1 MEWLESSESLQAQY
15 NAFCRTDPRLLH
27 KELCG
32 CGHDLNALAKHLA
45 VHPLVI
51 ARFIKEQGRREA
63 AADKLLPRDG
73 ACKGL
78 LDSPRCLSRQVSS
91 TSDLASEESSQSE
104 DGAES
109 EQARWPRHEES
120 LEKRPVRV
128 GLLQF
133 PVRSTSADLS
143 PKAAEDP
150 LVASSCVKIS
160 CA

>member
-1 MEWLESSESLQAQY
+1 MEWLESSDSLQAQY

-32 CGHDLNALAKHLA
+32 CGHDLNVLAQHLA

-78 LDSPRCLSRQVSS
+78 LDSPRCLSRQVSN
-91 TSDLASEESSQSE
+91 TSDLASEEGSQGE
-104 DGAES
+104 GGAET
-109 EQARWPRHEES
+109 EQGRWAGHEES

-133 PVRSTSADLS
+133 PVRSSSADLS
-143 PKAAEDP
+143 PKSEEA